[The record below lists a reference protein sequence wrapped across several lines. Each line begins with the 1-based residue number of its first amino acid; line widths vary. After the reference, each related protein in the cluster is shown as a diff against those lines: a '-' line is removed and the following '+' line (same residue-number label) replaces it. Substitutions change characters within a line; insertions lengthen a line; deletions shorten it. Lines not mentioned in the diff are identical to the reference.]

1 METKSKTVYESPA
14 AEVLEMK
21 VEKSICQFGSE
32 TEAEIRSYRS
42 DYGSANTDSW
52 N

>member
-1 METKSKTVYESPA
+1 
-14 AEVLEMK
+14 MK
-21 VEKSICQFGSE
+21 VERSICESE
-32 TEAEIRSYRS
+32 LKTEAEIRSYRS